1 MRDATDFMDL
11 LKNRLSPQQV
21 GVLAERQLRL
31 IQERRGRTA
40 DPEQHVEAAYSGYLL
55 CHD

>member
-1 MRDATDFMDL
+1 MRDATDFIDL
-11 LKNRLSPQQV
+11 LKNRLSPQQD